1 MDPKWNEDL
10 PIYRQLRDRVVAMIL
25 EGVLDDGDA
34 LPSVRNVAAEY
45 RLNPL
50 TVLKGYQELVDEG
63 LVEKKRGRGMF
74 VTDGARV
81 QLLKDERRRF
91 IDKEWPL
98 VSATIERL
106 GLSAEDLL
114 KDIGGSGK
122 GGRMTSLVSAR
133 NVSKSFGNFRAVDDV
148 SFDIEKGRIMG
159 LIGPNGAGK
168 TTLLK
173 AVLGLTDCQ
182 GSLSVLGL
190 DPFRQRKELM
200 QNICFIADVAV
211 LPRWIRVN
219 QLLDFLQSVHPK
231 FSRAR
236 AEELLQKTDINAKS
250 KVRELSKGMVTQL
263 HLSIITAID
272 AKLLVLDEPTIG
284 LDIIFR
290 KEFYGNLLNDYF
302 DEERTII
309 ITTHQVEEIEN
320 LLTDVMF
327 INHGKVVL
335 DSQMDDIPEK
345 FVELLA
351 STDNAAKAQ
360 TFNPIYE
367 KDVFGKKV
375 LTFEDVDRD
384 QLAGLGELRTP
395 DIADLFVAKVKG
407 EAA

>member
-1 MDPKWNEDL
+1 MSS
-10 PIYRQLRDRVVAMIL
+10 
-25 EGVLDDGDA
+25 VLVNA
-34 LPSVRNVAAEY
+34 
-45 RLNPL
+45 
-50 TVLKGYQELVDEG
+50 Q
-63 LVEKKRGRGMF
+63 
-74 VTDGARV
+74 
-81 QLLKDERRRF
+81 
-91 IDKEWPL
+91 
-98 VSATIERL
+98 
-106 GLSAEDLL
+106 
-114 KDIGGSGK
+114 
-122 GGRMTSLVSAR
+122 
-133 NVSKSFGNFRAVDDV
+133 NVSKNFGDVRAVDDV
-148 SFDIEKGRIMG
+148 SFEINKGRIMG

-211 LPRWIRVN
+211 LPKWIRVH
-219 QLLDFLQSVHPK
+219 QLIEFMTAVHPR
-231 FSRAR
+231 FSSEA
-236 AEELLQKTDINAKS
+236 ALDMLSKTKIPAKA

-272 AKLLVLDEPTIG
+272 ARLLVLDEPTLG

-290 KEFYGNLLNDYF
+290 KEFYANLLNDYF

-327 INHGKVVL
+327 INDGRIVL
-335 DSQMDDIPEK
+335 DSSMESLSDR

-351 STDNAAKAQ
+351 SGEDADRARQ
-360 TFNPIYE
+360 LNPIFE
-367 KDVFGKKV
+367 RDVFGKKV
-375 LTFEDVDRD
+375 LTFEGVGRD
-384 QLAGLGELRTP
+384 QLSGMGEVRTP

-407 EAA
+407 ATA